1 MPPTLDVASRRGS
14 RVRRYKTQG
23 AHNMANAAEIAYQ
36 LNLTETGKG
45 GYTGFCP
52 SCCYGT
58 GFSVI
63 DKNGRTLFHCHAGG
77 CTQQQLIQA
86 LGERG
91 LWGDQDPK
99 SVDFPLEHPGPSRKA
114 DSAEAARK
122 MWERSQPAAG
132 TVVETYLR
140 VRGYFGSI
148 PMSIR
153 YVRGKHPADENFH
166 PAMLAAALILG
177 DPPEFGGIH
186 RTFLQEDGSGKA
198 SLSPNKMSL
207 GNIGGAGVLLS
218 VPGSKVAVAEGIET
232 GLSVQQATGIPTI
245 AALSAGGV
253 QALLLPARL
262 REVFIAADPDDVGM
276 QAAQSAARRWHG
288 EGRIVRIVTPPEGS
302 DFNDLARGAR

>member
-1 MPPTLDVASRRGS
+1 
-14 RVRRYKTQG
+14 
-23 AHNMANAAEIAYQ
+23 MANAAEIAYQ

-99 SVDFPLEHPGPSRKA
+99 SVHFPLEHPGPSRKA

-148 PMSIR
+148 R
-153 YVRGKHPADENFH
+153 
-166 PAMLAAALILG
+166 
-177 DPPEFGGIH
+177 
-186 RTFLQEDGSGKA
+186 
-198 SLSPNKMSL
+198 
-207 GNIGGAGVLLS
+207 
-218 VPGSKVAVAEGIET
+218 
-232 GLSVQQATGIPTI
+232 
-245 AALSAGGV
+245 
-253 QALLLPARL
+253 
-262 REVFIAADPDDVGM
+262 
-276 QAAQSAARRWHG
+276 
-288 EGRIVRIVTPPEGS
+288 
-302 DFNDLARGAR
+302 

>member
-1 MPPTLDVASRRGS
+1 
-14 RVRRYKTQG
+14 
-23 AHNMANAAEIAYQ
+23 MANAAEIAYQ

-52 SCCYGT
+52 SCCYET

-86 LGERG
+86 LGEYG

-99 SVDFPLEHPGPSRKA
+99 SVHLPVEHPGPSRKA

-122 MWERSQPAAG
+122 LWERAQPAAG

-140 VRGYFGSI
+140 VRGYLGPI
-148 PMSIR
+148 PMSLR
-153 YVRGKHPADENFH
+153 YVRGKHPADEKFH
-166 PAMLAAALILG
+166 PAMLAAALLLG
-177 DPPEFGGIH
+177 DRPEFGGIH
-186 RTFLQEDGSGKA
+186 RTFLQDDGSGKA
-198 SLSPNKMSL
+198 SLSPEKMSL
-207 GNIGGAGVLLS
+207 GNIRGAGVLLS

-245 AALSAGGV
+245 AALSAAGV
-253 QALLLPARL
+253 QALLLPARV

-276 QAAQSAARRWHG
+276 KAAEAAARRWHA
-288 EGRIVRIVTPPEGS
+288 EGRIVRIVKPPEGS
-302 DFNDLARGAR
+302 DFNDLARGA